1 MAMENGIAANI
12 LAAQTKCIGDKVFG
26 NMLLDISGG
35 SDEIQKAID
44 YLQNTPNIIVR
55 RVNDNV

>member
-1 MAMENGIAANI
+1 MAMEEGIAANI

-35 SDEIQKAID
+35 ETELLRAIN

-55 RVNDNV
+55 RVVQ